1 MVQFCPENPIVLHIN
16 HDGVDGA
23 LVALRIK
30 THGLDQ
36 RGAGLGSVVQQCA
49 ADLGADDGCEHRSVV
64 WNKRSVRH
72 RMGGCEPS
80 RHNHSQSRIMLQ
92 KRPGPCVCS
101 HQRSAASVMHAMGSS
116 SKSSA
121 STMHSTSSPPLGIQ
135 CRWSLGKKNAM
146 NTSTA
151 RGLVVCWM
159 NCMSLW
165 W

>member
-16 HDGVDGA
+16 HDGLDGA
-23 LVALRIK
+23 WVLRIK

-92 KRPGPCVCS
+92 SALVPVSAHTSVLLLRSCTRWGHHRSPQ
-101 HQRSAASVMHAMGSS
+101 HQRCTHP
-116 SKSSA
+116 
-121 STMHSTSSPPLGIQ
+121 SPPLGIQ

-151 RGLVVCWM
+151 RGWSCAG
-159 NCMSLW
+159 
-165 W
+165 